1 VLKFVVGV
9 ALAAVATS
17 CGPQPGGPAVSPT
30 PTSTSSFVQHWAMP
44 NLVGSG
50 LQDAQDAIQKLTGN
64 KIFFT
69 GSHDA
74 GGRGRHQ
81 VLDRDWKV
89 CNQNIAAGTQIQ
101 AGVKIDFG
109 VVKLSERCP

>member
-1 VLKFVVGV
+1 MLKFVVGV
-9 ALAAVATS
+9 ALATVATS
-17 CGPQPGGPAVSPT
+17 CGPQTQPGGPPVT
-30 PTSTSSFVQHWAMP
+30 PTSSFVQHWAMP

-50 LQDAQDAIQKLTGN
+50 LQDAQDAIQKLTDN

-69 GSHDA
+69 SSHDA